1 MAPCKGKAGVAL
13 FFLYADPRASCSVF
27 EPKNQ
32 KPKQEDKTVKYTPKK
47 VFILEEGKYI
57 EMSYE
62 EFNRRKQEDE
72 SYQMKRFLSLHGMLM
87 EVTEEDYV
95 SYYKDKRRQRYIEE
109 RAKKFGTFSY
119 DAFTTDEFN
128 GEDILVDSVTDISKE
143 VEHHLMLEKLLN
155 VFQGLTSD
163 EQALVKAIYF
173 DGLSER
179 EYAAQLGVYP
189 NAVHKRKVRIL
200 EKLKKMMEN

>member
-1 MAPCKGKAGVAL
+1 M
-13 FFLYADPRASCSVF
+13 
-27 EPKNQ
+27 
-32 KPKQEDKTVKYTPKK
+32 KYTPKK
-47 VFILEEGKYI
+47 VFILEDSKYI

-72 SYQMKRFLSLHGMLM
+72 SYREKRFLSLHGVLM
-87 EVTEEDYV
+87 EVAEEDYL
-95 SYYKDKRRQRYIEE
+95 SYYKEKRRQRYIDE

-119 DAFTTDEFN
+119 DALTTDEFN
-128 GEDILVDSVTDISKE
+128 GEDILVDSGADISEE
-143 VEHHLMLEKLLN
+143 VEIHLMLEKLLN
-155 VFQGLTSD
+155 IFQRLTPN
-163 EQALVKAIYF
+163 EQSLVKAIYF

-200 EKLKKMMEN
+200 EKLKKIMEN

>member
-1 MAPCKGKAGVAL
+1 M
-13 FFLYADPRASCSVF
+13 
-27 EPKNQ
+27 
-32 KPKQEDKTVKYTPKK
+32 KYTPKE
-47 VFILEEGKYI
+47 VFILEEGKYTEI
-57 EMSYE
+57 SYG
-62 EFNRRKQEDE
+62 EFQRREKENEQYRD
-72 SYQMKRFLSLHGMLM
+72 KRFLPLHGMLM
-87 EVTEEDYV
+87 GVTEEDYI
-95 SYYKDKRRQRYIEE
+95 SYYIDKRRQRYIEE

-119 DAFTTDEFN
+119 DALTTDEFN

-155 VFQGLTSD
+155 IFQRLTSD

>member
-1 MAPCKGKAGVAL
+1 M
-13 FFLYADPRASCSVF
+13 
-27 EPKNQ
+27 
-32 KPKQEDKTVKYTPKK
+32 KYTPKK
-47 VFILEEGKYI
+47 VFILEEGKYTEI
-57 EMSYE
+57 SYG
-62 EFNRRKQEDE
+62 EFQCREKENEQYRD
-72 SYQMKRFLSLHGMLM
+72 KRFLSLHGMLM
-87 EVTEEDYV
+87 EVTEEDYI

-119 DAFTTDEFN
+119 DALTTDEFN

-143 VEHHLMLEKLLN
+143 VEYHLMLEKLLN